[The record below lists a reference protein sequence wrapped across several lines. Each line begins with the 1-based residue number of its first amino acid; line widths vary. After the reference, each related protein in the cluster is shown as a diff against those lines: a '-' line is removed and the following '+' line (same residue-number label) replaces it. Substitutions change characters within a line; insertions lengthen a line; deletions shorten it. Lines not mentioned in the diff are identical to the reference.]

1 MATYINDLR
10 LKEISTGDESGT
22 WGTSTNTNLE
32 LIGEALG
39 YATQEVFGSDAD
51 ATTTVAD
58 GASDPARAMYFKIT
72 SAGSLTATRTCT
84 IAPNT
89 VSRVMFIENA
99 TTGSQSIAIS
109 QGSGANVTIAA
120 GKTAVVYLDGAGS
133 GAAVVDAM
141 AGVDPGVTDTLAE
154 VLTAGNTTGGTNIE
168 LSTTDKVQF
177 RDTGIYINSSVDGQ
191 LDIVADTEIQIAAT
205 TIDIDGAVDMASTL
219 QVDGAITSSAGAT
232 ITVADN
238 SDVLTLVSTDADANQ
253 GPVLNLFRNSGSP
266 ADSDVLAQVLFSGE
280 NDNNEEIEYS
290 RLQGFIADASDGT
303 ETGGLN
309 LQGMLAGTLRSRFKT
324 NATELVINDDSVDL
338 DFRVESDGA
347 SHMLFVDAS
356 TNRVGIGEA
365 SPDTPLHL
373 TTSSSGT
380 AVTIESTD
388 GSSAAGSTVIL
399 YKNSASP
406 LAGDGLSTIKFRG
419 NDSGG
424 ATNDYV
430 QLVATLEDPTAT
442 AEDGRFTIQALTNGA
457 NKNRLSVNSTELNI
471 NESGQDLN
479 FRVESDSNDH
489 MLFVDGG
496 ANRIGVGT
504 SGPLEILHGHN
515 GSGDD
520 GTYLRLSGGGSLN
533 ESYGGW
539 MRGYGVSG
547 NGGFLELGVVDAGTK
562 KTAMQVTA
570 QGNNLKFYTAAV
582 ERLQFDYLG
591 NTVFNESG
599 VNSDFRVESD
609 SQTHMLFVDASTNR
623 IGIQTSAPDA
633 EVHISGTSPHIDLGP
648 QGSNR
653 AKIGYAS
660 TNLYLGTTSG
670 GGEVIIKNNISST
683 DAPESSGDEIA
694 RFGDTIV
701 FNEGSRDQDF
711 RVESDN
717 NANMLF
723 VDGGNDRVAVKL
735 ITAEPIN
742 TLDVNGDISFTRT
755 VSKKVSTGSGNSN
768 YFVIY
773 EKDFETSAFTTNQ
786 HWVRITGAGATDGAY
801 GSAEFYIT
809 FKQQTSS
816 KYFNIVPIENT
827 GLTIGYTYDASGG
840 ASSAGQL
847 KIFASGAHY
856 TYIQVF
862 ATARDGNS
870 DDDLNRGTFP
880 MTDTGSASAPAGMT
894 TMAFP
899 LNYGANKYTLSG
911 YASNQYVINE
921 GSNDLDFRVESD
933 SNTHAIYM
941 NAANGTTSF
950 GSSTPQTAYNFIGVG
965 GIYIGNGNQ
974 PSGDFMSIDA
984 EGGAGATKMTFYRY
998 DSSATTYQDRF
1009 SIAGETSETVVNDS
1023 GLDIDFRVESDG
1035 NANALFVDASAG
1047 TVAINTAT
1055 LTHNGN
1061 TAGSLIVN
1069 GGSTGSTSPIMMVID
1084 GDGSVEGD
1092 SVLLECSFVNDD
1104 VFSSARY
1111 VQFRDSGGTQGSIS
1125 GTGDG
1130 TVAYN
1135 TSSDERLKQNIQDTD
1150 SKWDLVKS
1158 LQVRDYEWKKSGKQD
1173 TGFIAQELH
1182 DKWAKPV
1189 KVGGEDVTNDPWSV
1203 DYGQLTPILTKALQ
1217 EAMEKIESLE
1227 ARITALE
1234 S

>member
-356 TNRVGIGEA
+356 TNRVGIGES

-599 VNSDFRVESD
+599 VNS
-609 SQTHMLFVDASTNR
+609 
-623 IGIQTSAPDA
+623 
-633 EVHISGTSPHIDLGP
+633 
-648 QGSNR
+648 
-653 AKIGYAS
+653 
-660 TNLYLGTTSG
+660 
-670 GGEVIIKNNISST
+670 
-683 DAPESSGDEIA
+683 
-694 RFGDTIV
+694 
-701 FNEGSRDQDF
+701 DF